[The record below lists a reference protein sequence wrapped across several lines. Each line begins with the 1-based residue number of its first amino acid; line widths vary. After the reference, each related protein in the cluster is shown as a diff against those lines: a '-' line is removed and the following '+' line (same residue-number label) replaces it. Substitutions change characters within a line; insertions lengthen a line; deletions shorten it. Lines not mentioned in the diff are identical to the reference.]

1 MFVSGQAGGIAVVL
15 LLVREITALLL
26 PTKNLREYSHAP
38 RAYLAFQIRT
48 WVETL

>member
-1 MFVSGQAGGIAVVL
+1 MLVSRQADGLAVVL
-15 LLVREITALLL
+15 LLVRDITALLL

-38 RAYLAFQIRT
+38 RAFLAFQIRT